1 MGAVLACAVL
11 TISCRHFV
19 LVSETSKLKNAVICL
34 QQIVEARNLELVSKR
49 QQLQAQQEKL
59 LKGSAISETVGPA
72 VVRDIAALAE
82 KPGNPRLRD
91 LLAKHGI
98 QVTASAS
105 NPGGAV
111 PPSAR
116 KGGN

>member
-59 LKGSAISETVGPA
+59 LKGSVYE
-72 VVRDIAALAE
+72 R
-82 KPGNPRLRD
+82 R
-91 LLAKHGI
+91 
-98 QVTASAS
+98 
-105 NPGGAV
+105 
-111 PPSAR
+111 AR
-116 KGGN
+116 RTS